1 MKVKVSNV
9 TKKSLNELMK
19 IQLKKLSDYKAKGYT
34 KEQLYSKFTKV
45 FIDKNY

>member
-1 MKVKVSNV
+1 MKVKI
-9 TKKSLNELMK
+9 TTPTDKSMEELLK
-19 IQLKKLSDYKAKGYT
+19 RQLKKLSDYKAKGYT